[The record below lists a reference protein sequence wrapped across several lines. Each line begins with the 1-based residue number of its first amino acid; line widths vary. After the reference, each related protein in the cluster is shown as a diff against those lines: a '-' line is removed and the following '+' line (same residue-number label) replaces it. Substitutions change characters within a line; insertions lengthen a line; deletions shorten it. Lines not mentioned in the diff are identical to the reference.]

1 MRISNSSQ
9 GLSNKNEILRCLDA
23 EPRQLLAPNRCMT
36 LTFDL
41 SVTSTHHAQLLPNRT
56 KEG

>member
-9 GLSNKNEILRCLDA
+9 RLSNKNEISRCLDA
-23 EPRQLLAPNRCMT
+23 EPRQLLARNHCMT

-41 SVTSTHHAQLLPNRT
+41 SITSTHHAVVS
-56 KEG
+56 K